1 MLAAGLDGGNTLIK
15 SNPSIS
21 ADKGMAFNFADNKKL
36 QETGFALEGVTVNG
50 FLNSNGGTVNVN
62 SARR

>member
-1 MLAAGLDGGNTLIK
+1 
-15 SNPSIS
+15 
-21 ADKGMAFNFADNKKL
+21 MAFNFADNKKL